1 VAETDKKIDFRAAI
15 REGIARFK
23 GEWVEPVVEEV
34 CTYDYPALNRVF
46 DKVAE
51 ALKVYSGGRAIIGHR
66 IEPKINGDIDA
77 AAAQGI
83 GGKFTLLIKHSVDDN
98 FQFEV
103 GSLKTSANGFPATL
117 LFPRQNHFDPS
128 EIECKYDEHLK
139 IALGCMISE
148 LKFGTAL
155 KAIMDHDTQSQ
166 ECVTLK

>member
-51 ALKVYSGGRAIIGHR
+51 ALKVYSGGRPIIGHR
-66 IEPKINGDIDA
+66 IDPKIDGDIDA
-77 AAAQGI
+77 AAVQGI
-83 GGKFTLLIKHSVDDN
+83 GGKFTLLIKLSVDDS

-103 GSLKTSANGFPATL
+103 GSIETSADGFPATVS
-117 LFPRQNHFDPS
+117 FTRQNYHDPS
-128 EIECKYDEHLK
+128 EFECKYDEHLE
-139 IALGCMISE
+139 IAVGCMISE

-155 KAIMDHDTQSQ
+155 KAIMDHDIQSQ
-166 ECVTLK
+166 ECVTLQ